1 MTFLE
6 YQSKENCAI
15 IARKYI
21 LARKSGQG
29 GKDMY
34 ESLTEYIDRVEKR
47 KKQDWN
53 LTIIKCFTKDVN
65 AFVKKK
71 EKLGLINY
79 WDVIQKH
86 GIDFRIE
93 SLMKLDVSEM
103 DAKPVLAL
111 IVAAVREERTCD
123 GAYLGYFEKGLVMKW
138 LERLRQIDNSRG
150 MSPEVRKA
158 LFAAVAEFAVD
169 MEELPKTLK
178 EIQESPETQE
188 RILAGVTRRLCE
200 HGLII

>member
-1 MTFLE
+1 
-6 YQSKENCAI
+6 
-15 IARKYI
+15 
-21 LARKSGQG
+21 
-29 GKDMY
+29 MY
-34 ESLTEYIDRVEKR
+34 ESLTKYIDRVEKR

-111 IVAAVREERTCD
+111 IVAAVREEETCD
-123 GAYLGYFEKGLVMKW
+123 GGYLGYFEKGLVIKW
-138 LERLRQIDNSRG
+138 LERLRQIDSSRG
-150 MSPEVRKA
+150 MSPEVRRP
-158 LFAAVAEFAVD
+158 LFAALAEFAVD
-169 MEELPKTLK
+169 MEDLPKTLK
-178 EIQESPETQE
+178 EIQESSETQE
-188 RILAGVTRRLCE
+188 RILAGVTRRLRE
-200 HGLII
+200 HGLIDNRA

>member
-1 MTFLE
+1 
-6 YQSKENCAI
+6 
-15 IARKYI
+15 
-21 LARKSGQG
+21 
-29 GKDMY
+29 MY
-34 ESLTEYIDRVEKR
+34 ESLTKYIDRIEKR

-79 WDVIQKH
+79 WDVIQEH
-86 GIDFRIE
+86 GIDFHTE

-111 IVAAVREERTCD
+111 IVAAVREEGACD
-123 GAYLGYFEKGLVMKW
+123 DTYLEHFEKGLVMKW

-150 MSPEVRKA
+150 MSPEVRRP
-158 LFAAVAEFAVD
+158 LFAALAEFAVD
-169 MEELPKTLK
+169 MEDLPKTMK

-188 RILAGVTRRLCE
+188 RIREDVIQRLRE
-200 HGLII
+200 HGLIA